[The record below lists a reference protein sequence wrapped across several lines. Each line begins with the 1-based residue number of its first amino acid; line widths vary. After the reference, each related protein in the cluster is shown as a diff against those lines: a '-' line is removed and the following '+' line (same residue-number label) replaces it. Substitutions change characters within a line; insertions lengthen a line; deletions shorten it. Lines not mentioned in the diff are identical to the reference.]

1 MLDTV
6 IEGFVQNLLL
16 NGQPEDDAMR
26 ICARKA
32 RDAQPY
38 RANPKMVQAERE
50 QTNKSAVF
58 SQDKAGKAP
67 ILHEMPEPDQ
77 DPGGGQINFRRCPDR
92 KVSPFRRKR
101 AQSFGIIQPG
111 CLQRIF
117 GPAICHDMGSSP
129 SR

>member
-1 MLDTV
+1 MVDTV

-32 RDAQPY
+32 RDAQPH

-58 SQDKAGKAP
+58 SQDKAGKPP
-67 ILHEMPEPDQ
+67 ILHEMP
-77 DPGGGQINFRRCPDR
+77 
-92 KVSPFRRKR
+92 
-101 AQSFGIIQPG
+101 
-111 CLQRIF
+111 
-117 GPAICHDMGSSP
+117 
-129 SR
+129 